1 MKKHPVDDLF
11 KRKLTSL
18 EKKPSELAWERIR
31 EGQKSKS
38 RRIAAW
44 VWYAAASI
52 TLALISGYVVW
63 QNQAN
68 QFSEQASN
76 KELAKT
82 ERMISDLKI
91 PSVSKAE
98 IESEFSD
105 QGSEVLPELKKS
117 KSYNQV
123 ELVQNKPE
131 RKINKDKNQEEQ
143 IIIEV
148 HKTTNTAPI
157 QVAKAEPAKTETNTF
172 TFEKPE
178 SQQSLSSEKLSD
190 KAVELAYQEE
200 KKPDRTI
207 VVEVEEPKN
216 EFVDKKP
223 SRLTR
228 VFRQLKNVREAEP
241 VDWNEVGFHPKDII
255 ARADD
260 RPNNDDEKVSG
271 KRERKN

>member
-31 EGQKSKS
+31 EGQKSNS

-44 VWYAAASI
+44 VWYAAASV

-68 QFSEQASN
+68 QFSEQAGN

-82 ERMISDLKI
+82 ERTIPDLKT
-91 PSVSKAE
+91 PSISEAE
-98 IESEFSD
+98 IKSEFSD
-105 QGSEVLPELKKS
+105 SESEVLPELKKP

-123 ELVQNKPE
+123 ELAQNKPE
-131 RKINKDKNQEEQ
+131 RKINKNKNQQEP

-148 HKTTNTAPI
+148 HKTINAAPLQI
-157 QVAKAEPAKTETNTF
+157 TKAEPTKTEANTF
-172 TFEKPE
+172 SKPD
-178 SQQSLSSEKLSD
+178 SQQSLASEKVST
-190 KAVELAYQEE
+190 KPVELAYQED

-216 EFVDKKP
+216 EFKDKKL

>member
-11 KRKLTSL
+11 KKKLTSL

-31 EGQKSKS
+31 DGQKNKS

-44 VWYAAASI
+44 VWYAAASV

-68 QFSEQASN
+68 QFSKQIGN
-76 KELAKT
+76 NELARIEMKVP
-82 ERMISDLKI
+82 DLKT
-91 PSVSKAE
+91 PSVSEAE
-98 IESEFSD
+98 TKVEFSD
-105 QGSEVLPELKKS
+105 SESEVIPKLKKP

-131 RKINKDKNQEEQ
+131 RKINKNKKQQEP

-148 HKTTNTAPI
+148 HKTTNAAPI
-157 QVAKAEPAKTETNTF
+157 QVAKAEPAKIETNTYQK
-172 TFEKPE
+172 TDN
-178 SQQSLSSEKLSD
+178 QQSLSSEKVSA
-190 KAVELAYQEE
+190 KPVELAYQED

-216 EFVDKKP
+216 EFKDKKP

-241 VDWNEVGFHPKDII
+241 VDWNEVGFNPKDII

-260 RPNNDDEKVSG
+260 RPNDNDEKVSG